1 MGILRDTIGSA
12 IEAAAESSQ
21 KKNSTYNSR
30 QMPPTRRN
38 LSPYDAS
45 PSSSQAGQP
54 RTKQN
59 YKQKSKDQS
68 FEIENFPARDGFNS
82 QQQPGYCY
90 NDEPPSYSLHAN
102 DAPSRS
108 RPRSSQIPPQINIY
122 QQPSYSYSS
131 PETMSTNIRYPYD
144 QPSFQNT
151 DFRPLIL
158 PQIAF
163 GAGEP
168 FLRGYSSEISKYGI
182 SRDQFLR
189 VVDEINVARTP
200 NPEAQLF
207 QKGANIA
214 GWFVPGAASIGL
226 IAGQIGVGVAT
237 AFGHA
242 SILSKALSNANMEL
256 FTSNG
261 LEICIVMTQDL
272 NMELGISSYELR
284 DMPYNMSPVD
294 RLNAYGPRVA
304 FVNEIL
310 PDRPDMGRQ
319 DPLAMAGRA
328 LNKRSNKRKA
338 QDAQEKLDKGERKDK
353 GKRRL
358 FKSYDDIEWLVVKLA
373 PPMSAGQLY

>member
-54 RTKQN
+54 RTRQN
-59 YKQKSKDQS
+59 YNQKSKDQS
-68 FEIENFPARDGFNS
+68 FEIETFPARDGFNS

-90 NDEPPSYSLHAN
+90 NDEPPSYSLHAY

-108 RPRSSQIPPQINIY
+108 RPRSSQIPPRINIY
-122 QQPSYSYSS
+122 QQPSYNYSS
-131 PETMSTNIRYPYD
+131 PETMSTNTRYPYD

-168 FLRGYSSEISKYGI
+168 FLRGYSSEISRYGI

-226 IAGQIGVGVAT
+226 IAGQVGVGVAT

-261 LEICIVMTQDL
+261 LEIWL
-272 NMELGISSYELR
+272 N
-284 DMPYNMSPVD
+284 V
-294 RLNAYGPRVA
+294 YGPRVA

-353 GKRRL
+353 GTRRL

-373 PPMSAGQLY
+373 LPMGAGQLY

>member
-1 MGILRDTIGSA
+1 MSL
-12 IEAAAESSQ
+12 
-21 KKNSTYNSR
+21 N
-30 QMPPTRRN
+30 TR
-38 LSPYDAS
+38 
-45 PSSSQAGQP
+45 
-54 RTKQN
+54 
-59 YKQKSKDQS
+59 
-68 FEIENFPARDGFNS
+68 F
-82 QQQPGYCY
+82 
-90 NDEPPSYSLHAN
+90 
-102 DAPSRS
+102 
-108 RPRSSQIPPQINIY
+108 
-122 QQPSYSYSS
+122 
-131 PETMSTNIRYPYD
+131 PYD

-168 FLRGYSSEISKYGI
+168 FLRGYSSEISRYGI

-189 VVDEINVARTP
+189 AVDEINVARTP

-207 QKGANIA
+207 QKGAGIA

-226 IAGQIGVGVAT
+226 IAGQVGVGIAT

-242 SILSKALSNANMEL
+242 SIVSKALSKANMEL
-256 FTSNG
+256 FAPNG
-261 LEICIVMTQDL
+261 LEICIIKTQDL
-272 NMELGISSYELR
+272 DTELGISSDGIR
-284 DMPYNMSPVD
+284 DMPYNTSPVD
-294 RLNAYGPRVA
+294 RLSTYGSRIA

-328 LNKRSNKRKA
+328 LNRRSNKRKA

-353 GKRRL
+353 GNRRL

-373 PPMSAGQLY
+373 PLMGAGQLY